1 MTLNNQSNTPATYR
15 PVIFVMGFRP
25 FFLGAGFVAILT
37 MAVWMLVYVFGWH
50 PAWLGLGSLP
60 AVLWHAHEMIYGYA
74 LAVIAGFL
82 LTAVRNWTGLP
93 TAFNRPLQI
102 LFACWF
108 TARILMLFGPLELA
122 AAFDIAFGLQLVFY
136 IVRPIVKV
144 RQWRQFGV
152 VIVLSSLLAGN
163 LLFYLGALE
172 YFPLGTRLG
181 IYFGFYLIIGMI
193 LIIGRRIIPTFIASG
208 IIASG
213 ISKPITFPNLLAVD
227 VGIAATYVVFLLNE
241 VFLGFSIPATVS
253 SSAMFLLCSIRI
265 LSWHHPA
272 IWSKSLLWS
281 LYVSYASLG
290 IGFLLYALVP
300 MVGLSPFLAL
310 HMMAIGTVAI
320 ITMSMMSR
328 VSIGHTGR
336 SIHSPPSLLNFSF
349 ILLCVATLFRV
360 AGPIVFPQLYP
371 ELVLV
376 SQVFW
381 ITAFG
386 LFLFLFFPIL
396 TGPRIDGMDG

>member
-1 MTLNNQSNTPATYR
+1 
-15 PVIFVMGFRP
+15 
-25 FFLGAGFVAILT
+25 
-37 MAVWMLVYVFGWH
+37 
-50 PAWLGLGSLP
+50 
-60 AVLWHAHEMIYGYA
+60 
-74 LAVIAGFL
+74 
-82 LTAVRNWTGLP
+82 
-93 TAFNRPLQI
+93 
-102 LFACWF
+102 
-108 TARILMLFGPLELA
+108 
-122 AAFDIAFGLQLVFY
+122 
-136 IVRPIVKV
+136 
-144 RQWRQFGV
+144 
-152 VIVLSSLLAGN
+152 
-163 LLFYLGALE
+163 
-172 YFPLGTRLG
+172 
-181 IYFGFYLIIGMI
+181 MI

-227 VGIAATYVVFLLNE
+227 AGIAATYVVFLLNE

-328 VSIGHTGR
+328 VTIGHTGR

-360 AGPIVFPQLYP
+360 AGPIVFPQLYY